1 MNIIFA
7 DRKLEKYANDYKLAQ
22 RKLGN
27 DSIMATNQFT
37 PSIVFHP
44 AETLR
49 EKLTEM
55 GMSIKEFALRTGKP
69 EKTIIAVL
77 NEESSLT
84 PEMAVLFENVTR
96 ITASFWINKQA
107 RYNEYI
113 ARKKQEEALSAS
125 LAWAKEFPYSEMAKN
140 NWVPPTRNI
149 EEKTHHLL
157 SFFGVASHIGWEN
170 LYMQS
175 ELKVAAYTSLK
186 HTHEA
191 HSISAWLR
199 QGELQASNVEV
210 PPFDVKRLKDNIPAM
225 RQLMVEHPVDFFAKL
240 RKLCLEAG
248 VILLFTPKLPKVP
261 LSGSTRWINDT
272 PLIQLTARYG
282 QNDRFWFTF
291 FHEVGHII
299 LHGKKY
305 ISLENVDFAA
315 ADAQKEM
322 EAHDFAVKH
331 TFSKEQENKLLKEH
345 PTSITAND
353 IVQYAKE
360 FKTHP
365 AMIIG
370 RLQYLQLLSYTEGR
384 EFIVPVNL
392 NEVN

>member
-1 MNIIFA
+1 
-7 DRKLEKYANDYKLAQ
+7 
-22 RKLGN
+22 
-27 DSIMATNQFT
+27 MATNQFI

-49 EKLTEM
+49 EKLEEM

-84 PEMAVLFENVTR
+84 PEMAILFENVTK
-96 ITASFWINKQA
+96 IHASFWINKQA

-113 ARKKQEEALSAS
+113 ARKKQEEALSSS
-125 LAWAKEFPYSEMAKN
+125 LEWAKEFPYAEMAKN

-149 EEKTHHLL
+149 EEKTQHLF

-199 QGELQASNVEV
+199 QGELQASKVEV
-210 PPFDVKRLKDNIPAM
+210 PPFDVKRLKENFTAM
-225 RQLMVEHPVDFFAKL
+225 RKLMVEQPHDFFIQL
-240 RKLCLEAG
+240 QKLCLDAG

-315 ADAQKEM
+315 ADAQKEQ

-331 TFSKEQENKLLKEH
+331 TFSKEQEQKLIQEH
-345 PTSITAND
+345 PTSISAPD
-353 IVQYAKE
+353 IVNYARE
-360 FKTHP
+360 FNTHP
-365 AMIIG
+365 ALIIG
-370 RLQYLQLLSYTEGR
+370 RLQHLQLIHYNVGR

-392 NEVN
+392 SNDN

>member
-1 MNIIFA
+1 
-7 DRKLEKYANDYKLAQ
+7 
-22 RKLGN
+22 
-27 DSIMATNQFT
+27 MATNQFT
-37 PSIVFHP
+37 PFVVFHP

-49 EKLTEM
+49 EKLSEM
-55 GMSIKEFALRTGKP
+55 GMGIKEFAFRTGKP

-84 PEMAVLFENVTR
+84 PEMAVLFENVTK
-96 ITASFWINKQA
+96 IPAAFWINKQA
-107 RYNEYI
+107 RYNEFI
-113 ARKKQEEALSAS
+113 ARKKQEEALQSSA
-125 LAWAKEFPYSEMAKN
+125 AWAKEFPYAEMAKN
-140 NWVPPTRNI
+140 NWVPPTRKP
-149 EEKTHHLL
+149 EEKTQHLL
-157 SFFGVASHIGWEN
+157 TFFGVASHTGWEK

-175 ELKVAAYTSLK
+175 DLKVAAYTSLK

-199 QGELQASNVEV
+199 QGELQAREIVA
-210 PPFDVKRLKDNIPAM
+210 PTFDLRRLKENIPAM
-225 RQLMVEHPVDFFAKL
+225 RKLMVEQPDDFFVQL
-240 RKLCLEAG
+240 QQLCLEAG

-291 FHEVGHII
+291 FHELGHII

-315 ADAQKEM
+315 ADAQKEQ
-322 EAHDFAVKH
+322 EAHDFAVKL
-331 TFSKEQENKLLKEH
+331 TFSKEQEQKLLREH
-345 PTSITAND
+345 PTAISAQDIAN
-353 IVQYAKE
+353 YAKE
-360 FKTHP
+360 FNTHP
-365 AMIIG
+365 ALIIV
-370 RLQYLQLLSYTEGR
+370 RLQYLQLIPYSVGR

-392 NEVN
+392 TEENV